1 MRLSYNEEMALARLV
16 AFALLLVPLGAA
28 AACPALLDHK
38 VTTLLDQPASLCQY
52 EGRVL
57 VVVNTASQCGFTPQ
71 YEGLER
77 LYRRYR
83 DKGLVVLGFPS
94 NDFGAQE
101 PGSNAEIAQFCQVNY
116 GVSFPMFSKTVVSGG
131 RPNAFYAQL
140 AQRSGSRPQ
149 WNFHKYLI
157 DRSGERV
164 LGFDSEVEPG
174 DARLVSAIEKLLAG
188 R

>member
-1 MRLSYNEEMALARLV
+1 MTALDYDVSLETLAGERTSLAPHGGKV
-16 AFALLLVPLGAA
+16 LLI
-28 AACPALLDHK
+28 
-38 VTTLLDQPASLCQY
+38 
-52 EGRVL
+52 
-57 VVVNTASQCGFTPQ
+57 VNTASQCGFTPQ